1 MGYTIAV
8 AGKGGTG
15 KTSLTGLLIDYL
27 VKGGEKPILA
37 VDADANANLNEVLG
51 EEVDFTIGEI
61 REEVSKRENSGNSF
75 PGGMTKAQYLK
86 YRLNTALVEGR
97 GYDLLVMGRSEGQG
111 CYCYVNGMLR
121 EQIDSLS
128 DSYKYLVIDN
138 EAGME
143 HLSRKT
149 TKHIDTLLLVSDSSK
164 RGIQAVGRINEL
176 VKELE
181 LNVAN
186 IYLIVNRVPNGLLK
200 EDTIEEI
207 KKQGLNLIGVVPMDQ
222 QVYEYDAQG
231 IPLVNLPEDSVS
243 KQALKNILSKV
254 NFNK

>member
-27 VKGGEKPILA
+27 VNSGEKPILA

-51 EEVDFTIGEI
+51 VDVESTIGEI
-61 REEVSKRENSGNSF
+61 REEVSKRENTGNSF

-86 YRLNTALVEGR
+86 YRLNTSVIEGN
-97 GYDLLVMGRSEGQG
+97 GYDLIVMGRSEGQG

-143 HLSRKT
+143 HLSRRT
-149 TKHIDTLLLVSDSSK
+149 TKKIDTLLLVSDPSR
-164 RGIQAVGRINEL
+164 RGIQAVARINEL

-181 LNVAN
+181 LDVSK
-186 IYLIVNRVPNGLLK
+186 IFLIVNRVPNGILR
-200 EDTIEEI
+200 EDTLEEI
-207 KKQGLNLIGVVPMDQ
+207 NKQGLKLAGVVPIDQ
-222 QVYEYDAQG
+222 LIYEYDAEG
-231 IPLVNLPEDSVS
+231 TPLVKLPEDSVS
-243 KQALKNILSKV
+243 KQALKKILSQII
-254 NFNK
+254 